1 MKPNS
6 KKSIDILKHAPR
18 AHRIFRPLGD
28 ARRRQGVPNEQLL
41 APAAGAHGLM
51 ARPQLARARTPQ
63 LLRRSTRQ
71 SFMELEL
78 PSIRALRSQP
88 SMMELDPPETLFH
101 PAPQSTQYT
110 GPWAFFQA
118 AEAQREQ
125 KQLQMEYLTR
135 LQELRLRDETLFV
148 KTMADFARDFPVQFA
163 QLTKFMHELEA
174 EKEAEK
180 HKQQLQTELASR
192 DSVLALAEYFG
203 QGVQR
208 DNKVGLMNEKLELQ
222 HQEIQQQQRQM
233 HMQQLLHSLTG
244 ANTSQHI
251 MQPTHSGISKGGRGR
266 DRDRGGRGGRGGG
279 VVPALRRGKTFQ
291 QQQQILQQITAQL
304 QQQQQ
309 QQRIANP
316 LQSAPQQGL
325 SSHELMQYIAFAA
338 LTTDAAK
345 GQMDPRAAQAAMYL
359 QFPNAG
365 IAPHPMPVTMPQHHS
380 GVNGVATAMT
390 PQRY

>member
-1 MKPNS
+1 MKPNL
-6 KKSIDILKHAPR
+6 KKSTDILKHAPR

-28 ARRRQGVPNEQLL
+28 ARRRQGAPNEQ
-41 APAAGAHGLM
+41 AAMPAGQAYGSI

-71 SFMELEL
+71 SYMELEL

-101 PAPQSTQYT
+101 PTPQTTQYT

-125 KQLQMEYLTR
+125 RQLQMEYLTR
-135 LQELRLRDETLFV
+135 LQELRLRDEALFV
-148 KTMADFARDFPVQFA
+148 KTMADFAREFPVQFA

-174 EKEAEK
+174 EKEAAK
-180 HKQQLQTELASR
+180 RKQELQTELASR

-203 QGVQR
+203 QGVRR
-208 DNKVGLMNEKLELQ
+208 DNKVDLMNEKLELQ
-222 HQEIQQQQRQM
+222 QQQIQQQQRQL
-233 HMQQLLHSLTG
+233 HMQQLIHSLTG
-244 ANTSQHI
+244 GADTPLQAL
-251 MQPTHSGISKGGRGR
+251 QPSHGGVSKGGRGGR
-266 DRDRGGRGGRGGG
+266 DRDRGGRGGRNGRGGG
-279 VVPALRRGKTFQ
+279 GGGGGGAMPALRRGKTFQ
-291 QQQQILQQITAQL
+291 QQQQILQQITSQL

-309 QQRIANP
+309 QQQQQQRMVNP
-316 LQSAPQQGL
+316 LQPPTQQSL

-345 GQMDPRAAQAAMYL
+345 GAMDPQAAQAAMFL
-359 QFPNAG
+359 QFPHTG
-365 IAPHPMPVTMPQHHS
+365 ITPHPMPARMP
-380 GVNGVATAMT
+380 
-390 PQRY
+390 